1 MAANSPLLRPLGI
14 AAGSLGSF
22 QALTWG
28 ILSLLGILV
37 YADVIHVDVT
47 GSPTNRFK
55 ETLVNLYF
63 DHTTQT
69 GDIIMGPGTVVVWT
83 SIYFSTSVI
92 WLVIS
97 GILLNDFRLSKYT
110 SSILIG
116 WVAVTAAVS
125 AIDFAGTVA
134 FGVDYNSVQ
143 SEIPIQNCSATDI
156 LLAPIFLMTLCA
168 RGFVLWIMNVSLV
181 IYLGVTARK
190 LNKKEPA
197 ELSHRLS
204 IANLYNSPPEES
216 YANGR
221 QNPSQQEPISAWDI
235 QSSTVGEKQRHP
247 WQFTGNNFPH
257 SPYGDPESTK
267 ILPRVATP
275 VSVPVAP
282 VAPLPI
288 PQPDYSP
295 PLGRPVKHEPNPYDY
310 PLRSALKKSQPY
322 GRTIF

>member
-37 YADVIHVDVT
+37 YAEVIYVDIT
-47 GSPTNRFK
+47 ANWINIFR
-55 ETLVNLYF
+55 ETLVQMYF
-63 DHTTQT
+63 KQSLQT
-69 GDIIMGPGTVVVWT
+69 EDIMSSGTVAVWT

-92 WLVIS
+92 WLVTS
-97 GILLNDFRLSKYT
+97 GLLLYDFRLSKYT

-116 WVAVTAAVS
+116 WVAVTGAVS

-143 SEIPIQNCSATDI
+143 RMTDIQNSCQTNI
-156 LLAPIFLMTLCA
+156 LLVPIFLMIMCA
-168 RGFVLWIMNVSLV
+168 RGFVLWIMNVGLV
-181 IYLGVTARK
+181 IYLGVAAWQ

-197 ELSHRLS
+197 ELSCHQS
-204 IANLYNSPPEES
+204 ISPPEEP
-216 YANGR
+216 YLNGR
-221 QNPSQQEPISAWDI
+221 QNPSFQQEPISAWDI
-235 QSSTVGEKQRHP
+235 QSPTVGQKQRNP
-247 WQFTGNNFPH
+247 WQFAENNWPH
-257 SPYGDPESTK
+257 SLYGTPESTK

-275 VSVPVAP
+275 VSTPVAP

-295 PLGRPVKHEPNPYDY
+295 PLGRPVKHEPNQHDY
-310 PLRSALKKSQPY
+310 PLRSALKKPQPY